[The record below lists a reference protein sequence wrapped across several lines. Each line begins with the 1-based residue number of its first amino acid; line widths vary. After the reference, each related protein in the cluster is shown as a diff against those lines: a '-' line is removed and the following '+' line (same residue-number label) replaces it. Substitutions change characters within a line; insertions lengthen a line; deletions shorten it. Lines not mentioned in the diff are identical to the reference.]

1 MAITIKDLVGR
12 LFDRN
17 PNISVQ
23 NLFQSFKG
31 LKNNKKDTEIT
42 FYTAK
47 ENAPSLDFQ
56 SGCFYGK
63 TALIIWVDTEELNLA
78 MAELEKE
85 KGD

>member
-23 NLFQSFKG
+23 NLLQSFKG

-42 FYTAK
+42 FTQPRKMHQA
-47 ENAPSLDFQ
+47 
-56 SGCFYGK
+56 
-63 TALIIWVDTEELNLA
+63 
-78 MAELEKE
+78 
-85 KGD
+85 